1 MRYGQLWLG
10 KCKALYPRLW
20 RGRYFSLNNLDRKL
34 EQFVD
39 YDNGYFVELGAN
51 DGMTQSNSLYF
62 EIYRNWRGLLVEPA
76 PANYLKCKKTRSSDN
91 AIFCAACVSF
101 AYAEKFVRMAW
112 SNLMSVPLDLDS
124 DIDCPSG
131 HAALGAQ
138 FLGRNEEV
146 FEFDAVARTLQS
158 LLIEAGSPHE
168 IDFLSLDVEGTEFE
182 VLKGIDHEVFRF
194 KFMLIE
200 CRDFSR
206 IQNYLGKQGYR
217 FVDKLA
223 EHDYLFADKRNIQR
237 GRNGS

>member
-1 MRYGQLWLG
+1 M
-10 KCKALYPRLW
+10 
-20 RGRYFSLNNLDRKL
+20 
-34 EQFVD
+34 
-39 YDNGYFVELGAN
+39 
-51 DGMTQSNSLYF
+51 
-62 EIYRNWRGLLVEPA
+62 
-76 PANYLKCKKTRSSDN
+76 
-91 AIFCAACVSF
+91 
-101 AYAEKFVRMAW
+101 
-112 SNLMSVPLDLDS
+112 
-124 DIDCPSG
+124 
-131 HAALGAQ
+131 
-138 FLGRNEEV
+138 